1 MVRGER
7 EQEYYDVFARRKTE
21 EPLEHIG
28 TVGASDPSD
37 AEVFAFKLYDQ
48 WKWSELFVARRADV
62 IEVVRTP

>member
-48 WKWSELFVARRADV
+48 WKWSELFVARQADA